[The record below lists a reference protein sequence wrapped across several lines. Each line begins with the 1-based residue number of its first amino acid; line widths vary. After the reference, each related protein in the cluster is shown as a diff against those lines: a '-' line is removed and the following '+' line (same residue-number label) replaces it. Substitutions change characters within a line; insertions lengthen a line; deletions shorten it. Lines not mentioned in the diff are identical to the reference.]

1 MRHWGA
7 ERRLNGAE
15 IGALCFKKRV
25 EKGKK
30 KNTQG
35 FGVSAAGS
43 AGGAVQDPHLSKAR
57 WCHLLQQS
65 PPHRLL
71 PGAASEAIQA
81 RGYLVKTPPKKQSLG
96 FWPLRCSAVGQEAK
110 SGRGGRVMKGQ
121 DGRTNGQTE
130 MVRACKK
137 SLLEREAGRG

>member
-1 MRHWGA
+1 M
-7 ERRLNGAE
+7 LQ
-15 IGALCFKKRV
+15 KKGG
-25 EKGKK
+25 KMKK
-30 KNTQG
+30 KETTQG

-43 AGGAVQDPHLSKAR
+43 AGGVVQDPHLSKAR

-81 RGYLVKTPPKKQSLG
+81 RGYFVKTPPKKQSLG

-110 SGRGGRVMKGQ
+110 SGRGGRVMAEQ
-121 DGRTNGQTE
+121 DGRTDGRTE